1 MQTGGDANKRGMGK
15 DIQGYVEKSRRYGED
30 DKSDFPGAYKPGIK
44 ILGLMRDN
52 KSWRIAEVYKV
63 RISKFFNESDSDDEE
78 INEEEKSQLL
88 KLPLD

>member
-1 MQTGGDANKRGMGK
+1 MGK

-52 KSWRIAEVYKV
+52 KAWRLAEVYKV
-63 RISKFFNESDSDDEE
+63 RVSKFFNESDSDDEE
-78 INEEEKSQLL
+78 I
-88 KLPLD
+88 